1 MGEENSHPLLSSI
14 IGILALIVVFY
25 RIIFIGYPMFSE
37 GYQKGQISII
47 LKSITTLV

>member
-25 RIIFIGYPMFSE
+25 RIIFIGYPMFLE
-37 GYQKGQISII
+37 WYKKK
-47 LKSITTLV
+47 KSILF